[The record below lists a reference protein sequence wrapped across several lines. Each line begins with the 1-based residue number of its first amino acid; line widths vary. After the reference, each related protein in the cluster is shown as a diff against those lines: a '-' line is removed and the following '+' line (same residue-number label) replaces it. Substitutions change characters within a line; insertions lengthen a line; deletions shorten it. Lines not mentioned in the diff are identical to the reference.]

1 MLTPWPREMLAWK
14 CSSITLPVEKLLPD
28 YLYQTFLKIYKK
40 VKWHILAIKET
51 FVFVSLFILSA
62 NRMGDFR
69 APAHLM
75 FFTHTVMVL
84 CPSTVKHVKIIAD
97 HSTKLIYLSCLIFL
111 VMMLIYRNVNESFYF
126 FIKEAIHTFSLWRK
140 FLQRKQWD

>member
-1 MLTPWPREMLAWK
+1 MTMWNVGMEMQQYT
-14 CSSITLPVEKLLPD
+14 IPVEKPLPD
-28 YLYQTFLKIYKK
+28 YLYQTFLKKYKK

>member
-1 MLTPWPREMLAWK
+1 MAMWDVGMELHRYYTSCRKTAHW
-14 CSSITLPVEKLLPD
+14 LPIANIS
-28 YLYQTFLKIYKK
+28 QKK
-40 VKWHILAIKET
+40 VKWHVHILAIKET

-140 FLQRKQWD
+140 FLQRKRWG